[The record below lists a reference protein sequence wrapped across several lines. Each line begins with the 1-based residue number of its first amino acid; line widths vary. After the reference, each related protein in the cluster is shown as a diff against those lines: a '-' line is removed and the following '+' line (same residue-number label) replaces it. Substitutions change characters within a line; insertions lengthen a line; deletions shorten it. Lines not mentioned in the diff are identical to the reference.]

1 MKITRSMRSIAK
13 NAASALQMQIEIERL
28 KKNALR
34 RGKKKRRD
42 HIVPL
47 RKKRGRRDYGRY
59 MKKDPVFHPERQKA
73 NRARRVNRWLSEILY
88 AFDAEDDA
96 VGNGNRIRAILER
109 IL

>member
-73 NRARRVNRWLSEILY
+73 NRARRVNRVFRQIQDVLGDSTMFR
-88 AFDAEDDA
+88 A
-96 VGNGNRIRAILER
+96 GPKIRAILER